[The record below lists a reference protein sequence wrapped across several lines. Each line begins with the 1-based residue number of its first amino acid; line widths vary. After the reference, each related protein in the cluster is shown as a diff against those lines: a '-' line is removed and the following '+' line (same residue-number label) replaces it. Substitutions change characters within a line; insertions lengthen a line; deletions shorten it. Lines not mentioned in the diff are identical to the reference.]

1 MHFCPRLPPSKLD
14 VNLIFRMFMIGIL
27 SIGFVMDILKSYVYS
42 QFYKLQ
48 WNLISH
54 PFSYPKSLK
63 RAISRPYFLH
73 KLLHQ
78 KISMARDAISFSG
91 FSWTYRTLPYNSY
104 AIELVLL
111 GRISSSI
118 GCSKG
123 ALNALTLILESVVR
137 PATMGNNCLIE
148 SSHYFPLD
156 FFSFLRNY
164 RSIQY
169 TFCNY
174 TVGANLQGKDD
185 ESSKTELFD

>member
-48 WNLISH
+48 WNLIPH

-104 AIELVLL
+104 AI
-111 GRISSSI
+111 
-118 GCSKG
+118 
-123 ALNALTLILESVVR
+123 LESVVR
-137 PATMGNNCLIE
+137 PATLGTVKFWNLWRELATCADRCSNWENKGGVEWRSASTPQNPFC
-148 SSHYFPLD
+148 FA
-156 FFSFLRNY
+156 FFN
-164 RSIQY
+164 
-169 TFCNY
+169 
-174 TVGANLQGKDD
+174 G
-185 ESSKTELFD
+185 